1 MGNSCS
7 QLNDLPDEILLFIFK
22 ELNNIEVLYSLMDIN
37 KRLNKIVHD
46 STFTSHLSLLRHYP
60 DHSIYPLTDSMLDR
74 FCSKIL
80 PEIHHKIKWI
90 KLESPSMKRILLATN
105 YPNLYGLSLYNLDK
119 EIAKS
124 LVTDENLLNHT
135 LKNQISSVI
144 VNISKNVGRSS
155 IDNVIKCAFT
165 HILTVFTSIKYLNFG
180 ESLRSDQ
187 RLSFYLSPPS
197 VISSTLLEL
206 HVSLEYFS
214 DCLYLLDGRF
224 NQLHTLYVYISKI
237 LSSHFSHS
245 ERIKIIKR
253 EKLPTLRCFSLNCDA
268 YTNVYDELVLPFLH
282 RMLNLE
288 KL

>member
-124 LVTDENLLNHT
+124 LVT
-135 LKNQISSVI
+135 
-144 VNISKNVGRSS
+144 
-155 IDNVIKCAFT
+155 
-165 HILTVFTSIKYLNFG
+165 
-180 ESLRSDQ
+180 
-187 RLSFYLSPPS
+187 
-197 VISSTLLEL
+197 
-206 HVSLEYFS
+206 
-214 DCLYLLDGRF
+214 
-224 NQLHTLYVYISKI
+224 
-237 LSSHFSHS
+237 
-245 ERIKIIKR
+245 
-253 EKLPTLRCFSLNCDA
+253 
-268 YTNVYDELVLPFLH
+268 
-282 RMLNLE
+282 
-288 KL
+288 

>member
-80 PEIHHKIKWI
+80 PEMHHKIKWI

-124 LVTDENLLNHT
+124 LVT
-135 LKNQISSVI
+135 
-144 VNISKNVGRSS
+144 
-155 IDNVIKCAFT
+155 
-165 HILTVFTSIKYLNFG
+165 
-180 ESLRSDQ
+180 
-187 RLSFYLSPPS
+187 
-197 VISSTLLEL
+197 
-206 HVSLEYFS
+206 
-214 DCLYLLDGRF
+214 
-224 NQLHTLYVYISKI
+224 
-237 LSSHFSHS
+237 
-245 ERIKIIKR
+245 
-253 EKLPTLRCFSLNCDA
+253 
-268 YTNVYDELVLPFLH
+268 
-282 RMLNLE
+282 
-288 KL
+288 